1 MSTCLCLS
9 SCKPEPFLLTSKSS
23 HHPSNGSPLPPF
35 FTHLSS
41 PYTHHPLN
49 IVSLFPS
56 SVFVIQIPPTLLSP
70 DQTKAP
76 SRIVLI
82 TTSGLTLP
90 STKFPEHYATTPLVT
105 VLTISSTRA
114 LARAI
119 LHISLKKKKKK
130 DKTTFSFSFLHTI
143 CTANILACGPIS
155 TSTIPLT
162 M

>member
-82 TTSGLTLP
+82 TTNGVTLP

-119 LHISLKKKKKK
+119 LHISLKKKKK

>member
-1 MSTCLCLS
+1 MSTCLSLRLS

-35 FTHLSS
+35 FTLLSS

-56 SVFVIQIPPTLLSP
+56 SVFVIRIPPMLLSP

-76 SRIVLI
+76 PRIVLI
-82 TTSGLTLP
+82 TTSGVTLP
-90 STKFPEHYATTPLVT
+90 STKFPERYATTRLVT

-119 LHISLKKKKKK
+119 LHISLKKKKK
-130 DKTTFSFSFLHTI
+130 TRQHFLLVFSTQYALQ
-143 CTANILACGPIS
+143 
-155 TSTIPLT
+155 TSWLVAPFPQAQYP
-162 M
+162 